1 MEIKVSDYRQELT
14 ERWEQG
20 IRPSTQ
26 DKYLRAIRE
35 AYVANGKIFEWKPR
49 AKFIDG
55 QTRETFE
62 LFIKVASLYG
72 FTEGSLKFAQNLDNL
87 DSFSIEVEN
96 LWNIHRPI
104 N

>member
-26 DKYLRAIRE
+26 DKYLRAIRD
-35 AYVANGKIFEWKPR
+35 AYVDNGKIFEWRPR

-72 FTEGSLKFAQNLDNL
+72 FTEGSLKFSQNLDNL